1 MIPPIT
7 IHDVFSELTQHC
19 SELKGAAVATP
30 EGLVLAATGAFEGD
44 VPAACAAGI
53 AANMDS
59 HLSFVTPTRF
69 SDSLTWSDAGIW
81 YLSRLPQGHLLLVW
95 SSRKNLS
102 VGYGSLRS
110 APYSNSR
117 AMLSSM
123 EQPS

>member
-7 IHDVFSELTQHC
+7 IHDVFDELTLHC
-19 SELKGAAVATP
+19 VELKGAAVATP

-69 SDSLTWSDAGIW
+69 SESLTWSDAGIW
-81 YLSRLPQGHLLLVW
+81 YLSRLQQGHLLLVW
-95 SSRKNLS
+95 SSPEEP
-102 VGYGSLRS
+102 VGRLRI
-110 APYSNSR
+110 AAQR
-117 AMLSSM
+117 AVQQLLPMLSSM